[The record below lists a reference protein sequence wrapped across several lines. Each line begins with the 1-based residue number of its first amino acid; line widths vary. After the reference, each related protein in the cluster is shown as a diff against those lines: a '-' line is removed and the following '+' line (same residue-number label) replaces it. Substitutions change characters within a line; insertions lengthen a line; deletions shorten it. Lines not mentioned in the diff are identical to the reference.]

1 MKIKKRKVLIPLKE
15 YRKLMEAEV
24 RLEILKAMVE
34 SDTVYAGAP
43 VKAILGLKTSEG
55 ACQNDREQDVIGNI
69 FK

>member
-1 MKIKKRKVLIPLKE
+1 MKKGKVTIRLKD

-24 RLEILKAMVE
+24 RLEILKAIVE
-34 SDTVYAGAP
+34 SDSVYAGAP
-43 VKAILGLKTSEG
+43 VKAILGLNVSEG